1 MKKFFLYFSAFAF
14 VACLV
19 LSEMTVNAAIDVS
32 AKSAVVLDS
41 ASSAVLFEK
50 NAYEKLP
57 MASTTK
63 IMTGLILA
71 EEPNLDREI
80 TVTKEM
86 VTVEGSSMG
95 LIPGDTVSLYALL
108 CGLMLASGNDAANTI
123 AIVLCGSTEK
133 FAEVMNNKARQIG
146 MENTNFVTPSGL
158 DDENHYSTAYDMA
171 MLASEALRNPIF
183 AEVVSSKSKTVSY
196 GNPPYLR
203 TLKNHNKMLSLYDG
217 AVGVKTGFTKKSGR
231 CLVSAAA
238 GAGSTVI
245 AVTLNDPDD
254 WNDHQKML
262 DYGISNS
269 AEFIS
274 DKYFVPLVG
283 GESGKVEAVC
293 RRPNFEKVYG
303 ETDNLKYSVS
313 LPKFVYPD
321 IKKGD
326 VLGSVEVLYKGVC
339 VFKGD
344 ISAVCDYG
352 AERIDFVPKP
362 DFFYMFK
369 KILSFK

>member
-1 MKKFFLYFSAFAF
+1 MKKFFLSVLVFIAVLCFA
-14 VACLV
+14 A
-19 LSEMTVNAAIDVS
+19 SGMTANAAVDVS

-41 ASSAVLFEK
+41 ASYAVLFEK

-95 LIPGDTVSLYALL
+95 LMPGDTVSLYALL

-123 AIVLCGSTEK
+123 AITLCGSTDK
-133 FAEVMNNKARQIG
+133 FAEVMNSKARQIG

-171 MLASEALRNPIF
+171 LLAAEALKNPIF

-203 TLKNHNKMLSLYDG
+203 TIKNHNKMLSLYDG

-274 DKYFVPLVG
+274 DKYFIPLVG
-283 GESGKVEAVC
+283 GESDRVKATC

-303 ETDNLKYSVS
+303 TTDDLKYSVS
-313 LPKFVYPD
+313 LPKFVYSE

-326 VLGSVEVLYKGVC
+326 VLGSVEVFYKGIS

-344 ISAVCDYG
+344 ISADFDYA
-352 AERIDFVPKP
+352 AERITVAPKP